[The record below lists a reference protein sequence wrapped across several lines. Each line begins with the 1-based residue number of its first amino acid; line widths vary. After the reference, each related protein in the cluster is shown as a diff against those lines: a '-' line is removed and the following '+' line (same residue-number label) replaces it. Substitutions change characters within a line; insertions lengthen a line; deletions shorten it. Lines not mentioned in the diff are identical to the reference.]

1 MRARLTLTIGLVAV
15 GTFMVQTAG
24 AAERLRAGII
34 GLDTSHSPAFTKILK
49 AAPQGSELA
58 SVEIVAAYPGG
69 SADIPS
75 SQSRVAGYV
84 AEMRKLGV
92 EIVDSVDKVL
102 ARSDVVLVE
111 SVDGRPHLDQAG
123 AAIRAGKPVFV
134 DKPVAD
140 NLAHAVAIYRL
151 AAERKVPIFSSS
163 ALRFQKGI
171 HSMRTDKRVG
181 GVVGCQSYSPCEF
194 EEHHVDLSWYGIH
207 GVENLFTIMGPGCV
221 SVARAHTAGTDLAV
235 GVWKDGRIG
244 TFRGIREG
252 VGGHGATVFGRRGIV
267 QSGGFD
273 SYEPLVLEIVR
284 FFHTGKPPVSA
295 EETLEIYTFME
306 AADESRRQ
314 GGRPVKLADVLS
326 RAQQAAAAK

>member
-1 MRARLTLTIGLVAV
+1 MPEIARVLSILLALGFCMSAN
-15 GTFMVQTAG
+15 
-24 AAERLRAGII
+24 AADRKLRAGII

-49 AAPQGSELA
+49 QAPQGSELA

-75 SQSRVAGYV
+75 SRDRVAGYV
-84 AEMRKLGV
+84 AAMRKLGV
-92 EIVDSVDKVL
+92 EIVGSVDEVL
-102 ARSDVVLVE
+102 ARSDVVFVE
-111 SVDGRPHLDQAG
+111 SVDGRPHLEQAG

-140 NLAHAVAIYRL
+140 SLAHVVALYRL

-181 GVVGCQSYSPCEF
+181 GVVGCQSYSPCEL
-194 EEHHVDLSWYGIH
+194 EEHHVDLYWYGIH
-207 GVENLFTIMGPGCV
+207 GVENLFTIMGSGCESV
-221 SVARAHTAGTDLAV
+221 SRTHTKETDVAV
-235 GVWKDGRIG
+235 GVWKDKRIG

-252 VGGHGATVFGRRGIV
+252 SGGHGATVFGRRGIV

-295 EETLEIYTFME
+295 EETIEIYTFME

-314 GGRPVKLADVLS
+314 GGCPVKLADVLS